1 MDLFGDD
8 TYRNPLS
15 ADENVIG
22 KGEWL
27 YLQMALL
34 NQIDGSK

>member
-15 ADENVIG
+15 DAVVG